1 MILQALCKYY
11 DILADECK
19 VPQKGYSKAKI
30 SYALVISKEG
40 GLKNIVY
47 LKKPDEKGKK
57 FFPQLISVPFQ
68 EKRSSG
74 IFPYFLSD
82 NSKYV
87 LGLSKDKKNPIEIS
101 VKHFE
106 AFKNYN
112 IEILQNI
119 ENDEAKALINFL
131 TKWNLENTQEILNNT
146 TGYDED
152 IFDNA
157 SFVFALEGNVSYIHQ
172 NPEIKEKWLQKS
184 QDSLSGEK
192 GQCLI
197 TGQETTLALL
207 HGNLKGVRDAQPAG
221 AAIVSFN
228 IPAFISYDKKQSYNA
243 PVGVES
249 AFKYVTVLNYL
260 LEGDSRQKVYIGD
273 ATTVFWAECQKSEE
287 GAEIFNFLFNPPV
300 KSDDKKAGEE
310 KERDKKAEDTLKN
323 ALLAIKQ
330 GDKIT
335 DLEDKN
341 FYILGLSPNNARV
354 AIRFFYR
361 DTLGSFIQKICQ
373 HYEDLE
379 LEGGRRPYLPPWLIL
394 NETTNKNSTKDK
406 SSPLLAG
413 RFMKSILT
421 GSMYPDDLY
430 LAMIRRIRAEQ
441 DISHARVSTI
451 KAYLTRKARKY
462 NKEEL
467 KEVIKVSLNEE
478 TTNTAYRLGRLFAL
492 LERVQEVAQPSINAT
507 IKDRY
512 FSTAS
517 ATPRTVFPILIRLSQ
532 HHFNKLPSKWL
543 EIEVGKVL
551 DDITEFPSHLNIE
564 DQGLFILGY
573 YQQRQSFFKKKEE
586 APQELAEVQ
595 N

>member
-1 MILQALCKYY
+1 MILQSLCKYY
-11 DILADECK
+11 DILADEGK
-19 VPQKGYSKAKI
+19 VPQKGYSKARI

-40 GLKNIVY
+40 ELKNIVY
-47 LKKPDEKGKK
+47 LKKTDEKGKK
-57 FFPQLISVPFQ
+57 FFPQLLAVPFQ

-74 IFPYFLSD
+74 VFPYFLSD

-101 VKHFE
+101 PKHFE

-112 IEILQNI
+112 LEILQNL
-119 ENDEAKALINFL
+119 ENDEARAVINFL
-131 TKWNLENTQEILNNT
+131 SNWNVENAQETLSNT
-146 TGYDED
+146 SGYDED

-157 SFVFALEGNVSYIHQ
+157 SFIFTLDGTTSYIHQ
-172 NPEIKEKWLQKS
+172 NPEIKEKWLQVS
-184 QDSLSGEK
+184 QDSLVGEK

-197 TGQETTLALL
+197 TGEETTLAVL

-249 AFKYVTVLNYL
+249 AFKYVTVLNYM
-260 LEGDSRQKVYIGD
+260 LEADSRQKIQIGD
-273 ATTVFWAECQKSEE
+273 ATTVFWAECPKADES
-287 GAEIFNFLFNPPV
+287 ISLFNAMINPPA
-300 KSDDKKAGEE
+300 KSDEKKSDEE
-310 KERDKKAEDTLKN
+310 KERDKKAEDTLQN
-323 ALLAIKQ
+323 TLLAIKQ
-330 GDKIT
+330 GDKVSEM
-335 DLEDKN
+335 EDKN

-361 DTLGSFIQKICQ
+361 DTLGGFARKISQ

-406 SSPLLAG
+406 PAPLLAG

-421 GSMYPDDLY
+421 GIMYPDDLY

-441 DISHARVSTI
+441 DISHARVSAI
-451 KAYLTRKARKY
+451 KAYLTRKSRKY
-462 NKEEL
+462 EKTEL

-492 LERVQEVAQPSINAT
+492 LEKVQEMAQPGINAT

-532 HHFNKLPSKWL
+532 HHFGKLTSKWL

-595 N
+595 A